1 MKSYFIIRNE
11 LLFNVYMNIFKNTL
25 EPYIS
30 FIESWIF
37 EGIINDPMDE
47 FFIYE

>member
-11 LLFNVYMNIFKNTL
+11 ILFNVYLNLFKITI

-37 EGIINDPMDE
+37 EGIINDPQDE
-47 FFIYE
+47 FFIQE